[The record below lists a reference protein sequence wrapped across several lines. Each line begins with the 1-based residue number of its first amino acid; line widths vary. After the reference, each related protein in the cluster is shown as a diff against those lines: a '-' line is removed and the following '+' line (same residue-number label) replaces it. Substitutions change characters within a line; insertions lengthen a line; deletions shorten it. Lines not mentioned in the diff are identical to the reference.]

1 MIQQLYSIYDSGN
14 FNACLQT
21 ALSSFDSK
29 MRNKSDVMALVI
41 NIISNH
47 NRFLTQKTVQ
57 TIYWFRKGYA
67 NNDTLIQS
75 FDRAIENI
83 FGLLPVNNDKAIENV
98 LGILP
103 VNLNEFEQTI
113 ESYKQPF
120 LPEGV
125 ETICGQSCFPAVN
138 STDGAVYMLK
148 ILDTCHFGTVVS
160 PSRILNQSEKH
171 LLDITVSAF
180 FSYLNQ
186 TSKNSSEQQSH
197 KLSIPIS
204 FPLIGNPSRYT
215 FLIEDSFGK
224 EVNNKVEGNSMGV
237 AMLISLASLI
247 YGQPVPIEI
256 ASSARIN
263 RHGDVLPVQ
272 SIDKK
277 LKAIKTERD
286 YIKQVLISDKQ
297 ILPENRD
304 LPEFEYIQVRNIA
317 DVMKVIFPNSSNHFS
332 SEPFCSHIQIDL
344 QHAIDIMERQY
355 KDYMVDTCIDNCRLL
370 IDYIDKKINSE
381 SKNIRGTDKRLEYLF
396 RCYWK
401 LGACYCHKGNITESE
416 KYLKKAEELYKKNRS
431 IIEPRDYYNSRNNY
445 AVLLK
450 DIFCYEKAEALHRK
464 IEKELKTK
472 ESPRNNVSENLSS
485 LSQLYLAQQRYKDAA
500 TRQKEAIKW
509 IATDELHRNYG
520 YLAQIYAR
528 MGAFDKAKNSL
539 EQAQNRI
546 ENIQDL
552 STKKIQLSYFHWIE
566 SEYLYRRA
574 IFLKR
579 NSSKYYEK
587 LNLLSKQYENITH
600 FTHGLINK
608 FCGLGMILFKKPE
621 AGLQLLNKAEDY
633 FDAQIHPMMALLGVT
648 VRIEKISVW
657 CDMKCSFNQEIMDEI
672 DKVIIALSV
681 QKNIKEF
688 FHKDITILEKL
699 LSGKREPVNNLCP
712 ASGGIAATWE
722 PVLKIVQSI
731 NHKIPY

>member
-1 MIQQLYSIYDSGN
+1 
-14 FNACLQT
+14 
-21 ALSSFDSK
+21 
-29 MRNKSDVMALVI
+29 MALVI

-83 FGLLPVNNDKAIENV
+83 

-103 VNLNEFEQTI
+103 VNLNEFEQAI

-148 ILDTCHFGTVVS
+148 ILDTCDFGAVVS
-160 PSRILNQSEKH
+160 PSRSLNQSENH

-186 TSKNSSEQQSH
+186 NSKNSSEQQRH

-224 EVNNKVEGNSMGV
+224 EVNNKVEGSSMGV
-237 AMLISLASLI
+237 AMFISLASLI

-256 ASSARIN
+256 ASSATIN
-263 RHGDVLPVQ
+263 RHGEVLPVQ
-272 SIDKK
+272 SIYKK

-286 YIKQVLISDKQ
+286 YITKIIISDRQVLPDDS
-297 ILPENRD
+297 
-304 LPEFEYIQVRNIA
+304 PEFEYIRVRKISE
-317 DVMKVIFPNSSNHFS
+317 VIQAFFPTSSIS
-332 SEPFCSHIQIDL
+332 VPLTVSGSHILIDL
-344 QHAIDIMERQY
+344 QQAIDTMERQY
-355 KDYMVDTCIDNCRLL
+355 RDYMIDTCMENCCLL
-370 IDYIDKKINSE
+370 INYIERAINHDSEKPGAKSEQIKAESQKINAGFM
-381 SKNIRGTDKRLEYLF
+381 KIKGTDIRLEYLF

-401 LGACYCHKGNITESE
+401 SGACYCHKGNITESE
-416 KYLKKAEELYKKNRS
+416 KYLKKADRIYKENRSVKENMS
-431 IIEPRDYYNSRNNY
+431 IIEHKDYYNSQNNY

-450 DIFCYEKAEALHRK
+450 DIFCYKKAEKLHRK
-464 IEKELKTK
+464 IEQELRANRLPPKHI
-472 ESPRNNVSENLSS
+472 SENSSS
-485 LSQLYLAQQRYKDAA
+485 LSQLYLAQHKYEQAE
-500 TRQKEAIKW
+500 TLQKQALEW
-509 IATDELHRNYG
+509 IATDEKHRNYG

-528 MGAFDKAKNSL
+528 MGAFDKAEESL
-539 EQAQNRI
+539 EHASKLIDR
-546 ENIQDL
+546 IQDI
-552 STKKIQLSYFHWIE
+552 SIKTNQLDFYHWIE
-566 SEYLYRRA
+566 SEYLYRK
-574 IFLKR
+574 IVSLKR
-579 NSSKYYEK
+579 KPGKYHDRFSSLYKK
-587 LNLLSKQYENITH
+587 YENITH
-600 FTHGLINK
+600 FSHGLINK

-621 AGLQLLNKAEDY
+621 AGLQLLNRAEDY

-681 QKNIKEF
+681 QKNIKKF

-699 LSGKREPVNNLCP
+699 LSWKREPVNNRCP
-712 ASGGIAATWE
+712 DSGGIAATWGS
-722 PVLKIVQSI
+722 VLKIVQSI